1 MLQVVPV
8 FLWSRKCAKTAHGEL
23 FGTEGFFENPR
34 ASIQESLKGCCRCRW
49 LQAETNAVAARAV
62 TEKHTDTQTDTQ
74 SMRLAADVVL
84 EKSRLMV
91 PRSC

>member
-8 FLWSRKCAKTAHGEL
+8 FLWSRKCAKKARGEL

-62 TEKHTDTQTDTQ
+62 TEKHTDTQ